1 MAPRKSLSSFS
12 MRLLIIVA
20 SIGAGLVLIATW
32 AEYAEW
38 PIPFTGQLAWRKA
51 SHSSKNNATSSSIE
65 QLALQKVLQD
75 ASPIFGRYENVQ
87 NGTATW
93 MAKYPDDTKIVHM
106 NIPGTHDAAT
116 WHYTRETQRRMQHI
130 THLVNDGLDEI
141 DPDHYR
147 CQDKSMLDMLN
158 AGIRAF
164 DLRYASDITNT
175 TIVFWHGPALQSQT
189 ATVEDVLF
197 GFYRWLD
204 DHPTEALFLSFQY
217 EPAAALGNV
226 NSIDEQLM
234 LYQALTTPAAKKYI
248 LQTRGQF
255 GTLGEARS
263 RITLLRRFDLDLDLV
278 PPAYETSI
286 PGVHFS
292 PREWTRNGA
301 NITLRYND
309 SNTISSDDNTAY
321 IQDYYRPV
329 TPANST
335 LEENIDAKLDATITH
350 LRMAASSS
358 HPDALFWGFASCT
371 NTGHELP
378 KTPRALAL
386 GTSETKDRGVN
397 DRLEEYLERAKVKGS
412 RLGIVMFDF
421 FAVPEGL
428 VETLLGVRAP

>member
-1 MAPRKSLSSFS
+1 MAPRKYLSSSS
-12 MRLLIIVA
+12 MRLIILVGTV
-20 SIGAGLVLIATW
+20 GAGLLLIATW
-32 AEYAEW
+32 AEYAQW
-38 PIPFTGQLAWRKA
+38 PIPFAAKIPWRKA
-51 SHSSKNNATSSSIE
+51 SESAENSTTSSSIE
-65 QLALQKVLQD
+65 ELALQKVLEH

-93 MAKYPDDTKIVHM
+93 MAKHPDETKIVHM

-116 WHYTRETQRRMQHI
+116 WDYTRETQRRMQRI
-130 THLVNDGLDEI
+130 THLVNDELGEI
-141 DPDHYR
+141 DPEHYR

-164 DLRYASDITNT
+164 DLRYASDVTNT
-175 TIVFWHGPALQSQT
+175 TLVFWHGPALQSQT
-189 ATVEDVLF
+189 ATVEDVLY

-226 NSIDEQLM
+226 NSIDEQLL

-255 GTLGEARS
+255 GTLGEARGK
-263 RITLLRRFDLDLDLV
+263 ITLLRRFDLDLV

-292 PREWTRNGA
+292 PQKWTVNGA

-309 SNTISSDDNTAY
+309 STTTSPDKTTAY

-358 HPDALFWGFASCT
+358 HPDALCWGFASCT

-386 GTSETKDRGVN
+386 GTSETKGRGVN
-397 DRLEEYLERAKVKGS
+397 ERLEEYLERAKVKGS

-428 VETLLGVRAP
+428 VETFLRVRAP